1 MAKKS
6 ASVRAEEVAQKLVR
20 VVTSYFS
27 AWHKSKGQ
35 QSFDTE
41 ARAAIEQRLK
51 GDKDIQILSYSPTAL
66 VFGIEG
72 NTTHQWTLRVRKT
85 RKGVEADLDS
95 ARRPKACEPPP
106 TPRKVIRNQWL
117 SLEPAERFTH
127 WTLSELKTLNESISR
142 VGILTSLRKQAL
154 YHRVTVDERKLE
166 LLSIRW
172 NREYRSNLD
181 ACKTHEDHVALA
193 AACCDAVQPTNAR
206 FLQEPELKD

>member
-6 ASVRAEEVAQKLVR
+6 ANARAEEVSQKLVR
-20 VVTSYFS
+20 LITRFYS
-27 AWHKSKGQ
+27 AWRKSKVAKT
-35 QSFDTE
+35 DE
-41 ARAAIEQRLK
+41 ALEAIKARLK
-51 GDKDIQILSYSPTAL
+51 DDKDIQILSYEPHELT
-66 VFGIEG
+66 FGIEW
-72 NTTHQWTLRVRKT
+72 NATHYWTLRVRNT

-117 SLEPAERFTH
+117 SLAPAERFTH
-127 WTLSELKTLNESISR
+127 WTLSELRTLNESISR

-154 YHRVTVDERKLE
+154 YHRVTVDDRKLE

-193 AACCDAVQPTNAR
+193 AAFSDAVQPTNGR